1 MNKNNSMNTQW
12 FVQDESGKN
21 IMLTEFAHIPRKGE
35 FLVTEDKESDAI
47 YFEVIGI
54 SYFVTP
60 SIKDHA
66 GFGTAGIVHVKSLS
80 EAEYFLRIK

>member
-1 MNKNNSMNTQW
+1 MNRNNNSNNHW

-21 IMLTEFAHIPRKGE
+21 IMLTEFAYIPRKGE

-60 SIKDHA
+60 STEGHA
-66 GFGTAGIVHVKSLS
+66 GFGTAGSIHVKSLS
-80 EAEYFLRIK
+80 EAAL